1 MLTNRNPRLK
11 IIKLLQYR
19 KQWSNNFFLVQ
30 WWTKIIISLFFS
42 HWQLSLEQLDA
53 NTKRLEDNLIEMLLA
68 ERELLSNDNST
79 DLSMEF
85 MIAKSFPDT
94 INKKITSNIPKVA
107 GSFLIMFIYV
117 CVSLGNMSCVE
128 NRVSSQT
135 ILISNCIQWLTL
147 NWITLNRK
155 CRLF

>member
-1 MLTNRNPRLK
+1 M
-11 IIKLLQYR
+11 
-19 KQWSNNFFLVQ
+19 
-30 WWTKIIISLFFS
+30 
-42 HWQLSLEQLDA
+42 EQLDA

-128 NRVSSQT
+128 NRVRT
-135 ILISNCIQWLTL
+135 
-147 NWITLNRK
+147 R
-155 CRLF
+155 